1 MESQEPNNSGLL
13 QVWRRLG
20 ATALAIVQN
29 RLDLAV
35 LEYSEEKWRIC
46 LVLFWG
52 SVFFFLAI
60 LEVLMTTATII
71 ILFWKQAGEYLLAG
85 FSVFYCLLAFWAFRV
100 LRQQVKNWPL
110 PFADTISE
118 IKKDCE
124 CFRPPK

>member
-1 MESQEPNNSGLL
+1 MDSQEPNNSSLL

-20 ATALAIVQN
+20 TTALAIIQN

-35 LEYSEEKWRIC
+35 LEYGEEKWRIC
-46 LVLFWG
+46 LLLLWG

-60 LEVLMTTATII
+60 LGVLMVTATII

-85 FSVFYCLLAFWAFRV
+85 FSVLYCLLAFWAFRV
-100 LRQQVKNWPL
+100 LQQQVKNWPL
-110 PFADTISE
+110 PFSDTISE

-124 CFRPPK
+124 CLHPPK